1 MDNTWFIYYLF
12 LMLIILYLQGEGGI
26 RDAAKRIMKKGKINN
41 SQRSAGKIMRELAER
56 FIGKD
61 VYINLLDGRADGVIK
76 EVTGNGIVLENKN
89 GVQVVNL
96 DYVVKLR
103 EYPNN
108 KKGKRSTITD
118 M

>member
-1 MDNTWFIYYLF
+1 M
-12 LMLIILYLQGEGGI
+12 
-26 RDAAKRIMKKGKINN
+26 
-41 SQRSAGKIMRELAER
+41 
-56 FIGKD
+56 
-61 VYINLLDGRADGVIK
+61 DGRADGVIK

-103 EYPNN
+103 EYPYN

>member
-1 MDNTWFIYYLF
+1 MVHLLFIFDDYNIVFSVEKTETICSKKNY
-12 LMLIILYLQGEGGI
+12 E
-26 RDAAKRIMKKGKINN
+26 KGKINN

-103 EYPNN
+103 EYPYN
-108 KKGKRSTITD
+108 KKGKHSTITD